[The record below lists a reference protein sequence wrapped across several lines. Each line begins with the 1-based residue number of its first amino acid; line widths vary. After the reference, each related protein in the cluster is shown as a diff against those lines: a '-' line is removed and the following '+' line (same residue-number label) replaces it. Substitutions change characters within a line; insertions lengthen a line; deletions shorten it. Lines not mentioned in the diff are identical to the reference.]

1 MDSAISDFIK
11 TCDKCQK
18 TRTDVHP
25 KPDLLTPLPI
35 CTEPNQRIHADLFGA
50 LVTSGRNKKY
60 ILCMTDACTKY
71 VELVALPN
79 KEAETVADAIF
90 SHWICRFGIPVEVI
104 TDQGKEF
111 CNKLTDEL
119 FQLMEMKHG
128 RTSAYH
134 PQCNAQAEVA
144 NKTIAKFLR
153 NQVDTSTLNWEIFLP
168 PLMFSYN
175 TSFHR
180 TIQTAPFFL
189 TFGQNAVQPDFDQN
203 NLQEKFIQENTPE
216 EKFQILQEAR
226 QMAWRNAAHQ
236 QTVNQEVYDRK
247 AAPHTFMKNQ
257 WVLEK
262 SFDYLHK
269 NTKLA
274 AKYKGPFQILRIL
287 PHNNVEIRISER
299 RKSIVHANKLKPYHS
314 KGEFQTF
321 EDYFPDQTFD
331 FEKQGG
337 EQKPKNY
344 FNEEKDFTENNFESP
359 EEQKFGEEKAES
371 ESTEELPPPK
381 RGRGRPRKTEK
392 KTFPTLKDIDER
404 YQLRSRKREGNT
416 QQNQYEESESENQEG
431 EEWIKAM
438 IRRDIERRVRVMQ
451 SQYTPPAQVQL
462 IKINYLSQINPF
474 ITECRKII
482 KACPKGVIKENYP
495 NWNDNQ
501 IINYWWSGDINE
513 GPDDPNLISL
523 ADHPYLPSSIF
534 GNQNQPVLLEARPVQ
549 GPQLEAQPAVRPE
562 AVALDPP
569 NILEAQTL
577 DINENLFEDEDGDDF
592 FSPPSSPAPS
602 TTTATNTQSA
612 GGGDTRVGTPV
623 STRTSAGFVLSNVRP
638 ALLTAPFRD
647 ACQMSDFNPDERA
660 FFQEAFYS
668 NRGDAEL
675 LSQTGRETRSNPSGL
690 RSYLKKTFKK

>member
-1 MDSAISDFIK
+1 
-11 TCDKCQK
+11 
-18 TRTDVHP
+18 
-25 KPDLLTPLPI
+25 
-35 CTEPNQRIHADLFGA
+35 
-50 LVTSGRNKKY
+50 
-60 ILCMTDACTKY
+60 
-71 VELVALPN
+71 
-79 KEAETVADAIF
+79 
-90 SHWICRFGIPVEVI
+90 
-104 TDQGKEF
+104 
-111 CNKLTDEL
+111 
-119 FQLMEMKHG
+119 
-128 RTSAYH
+128 
-134 PQCNAQAEVA
+134 
-144 NKTIAKFLR
+144 
-153 NQVDTSTLNWEIFLP
+153 
-168 PLMFSYN
+168 
-175 TSFHR
+175 
-180 TIQTAPFFL
+180 L
-189 TFGQNAVQPDFDQN
+189 TFGQNAVQPEFDQN
-203 NLQEKFIQENTPE
+203 NLQKKFIQENTPE

-274 AKYKGPFQILRIL
+274 AKYKGPFQIVRIL

-337 EQKPKNY
+337 EQKPQNY
-344 FNEEKDFTENNFESP
+344 FDEEKDFTENNFESP

-404 YQLRSRKREGNT
+404 YQLRSRKREGNAP
-416 QQNQYEESESENQEG
+416 QYQDEESESENQEG